1 MDLDYVHDY
10 LVQEAVLRHHS
21 PQGGFYYPVFEELE
35 ERAFEEATPDQ
46 IFLTGLPLDLFDGV
60 EHLHVSLEDE
70 GQHLEEQRD
79 EVRDVRVLAEVSDRQ
94 NRNQRPHDEQELPEE
109 LPKLQTRPLEIL
121 GHGHAGNKLDLLAIG
136 KELEHLGLE
145 VLLAE
150 VHLLQPLEVL
160 LDPLELVVGG
170 LLLLLLSLLAP
181 RVFLEVDIGGVVG
194 VAIGA
199 VKLAELEYELDH
211 LGCDEELLEDGRLL
225 AVLGEDEELG
235 QELQGFEV
243 LKRESLFEGLVEV
256 EW

>member
-1 MDLDYVHDY
+1 M
-10 LVQEAVLRHHS
+10 
-21 PQGGFYYPVFEELE
+21 
-35 ERAFEEATPDQ
+35 
-46 IFLTGLPLDLFDGV
+46 
-60 EHLHVSLEDE
+60 
-70 GQHLEEQRD
+70 
-79 EVRDVRVLAEVSDRQ
+79 
-94 NRNQRPHDEQELPEE
+94 
-109 LPKLQTRPLEIL
+109 PKLQTRPLQIL
-121 GHGHAGNKLDLLAIG
+121 RHGHAGNKLDLLAIG

-150 VHLLQPLEVL
+150 VHLLQSLEVL

-170 LLLLLLSLLAP
+170 LFLLLLRLLAP

-256 EW
+256 EG